1 MDRNEVTYQFF
12 FRAISHQL
20 KLIGDEKLS
29 KYEVTNYQARIL
41 EYISTHENEGVSQVD
56 LEKVTNRK
64 GPSITNMVKAL
75 EKNGFIIRKVSP
87 DDERKKLIYTLPK
100 AKALI
105 DEFNNLF
112 REIEESITLGMSE
125 KQKDEL
131 AKLLKIILKNLED

>member
-1 MDRNEVTYQFF
+1 MDRNEVTYQYF

-41 EYISTHENEGVSQVD
+41 EYISTYENEGVSQVD

-87 DDERKKLIYTLPK
+87 NDERKKLIYTLPK